1 MPVLERGDC
10 NDGLEWVVM
19 VKQTGRSN
27 WDSESLPQEKEKGR
41 WHGERGDLTL
51 KEGRT
56 EG

>member
-51 KEGRT
+51 KQGRAEG
-56 EG
+56 